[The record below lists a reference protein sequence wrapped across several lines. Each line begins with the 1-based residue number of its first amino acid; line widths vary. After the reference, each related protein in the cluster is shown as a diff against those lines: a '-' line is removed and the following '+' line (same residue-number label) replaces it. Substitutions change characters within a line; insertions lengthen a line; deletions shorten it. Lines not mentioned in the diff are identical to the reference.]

1 MGSKYGRWREPST
14 ASITDATGS
23 DPGLDDDGAV
33 IPMFAN
39 YVFVDSAK
47 LGREDDMS
55 SN

>member
-1 MGSKYGRWREPST
+1 LLTHLERRHFDAISQR
-14 ASITDATGS
+14 TDATGS
-23 DPGLDDDGAV
+23 DPGRDDDGAV

-39 YVFVDSAK
+39 YVFVVSAK